1 MAHRPVDLGSLQ
13 TALSSTCRASLRL
26 PDRGAELDDG
36 GARAGSGRIAAA
48 SQGAENWHEAD
59 AAAPKARSSKT
70 VLLRVAHSPAVIVRA
85 APHADAEIVTYC
97 RTGTTLLAVARNGLW
112 VRLAEAQFRDTRC
125 AREESVA
132 SLCCAAPHAAR
143 TLAAACNACLAAPAR
158 RSWPEAWL
166 LLAHP
171 TFGRL
176 VDLLSG
182 SLDSLRESSLEL
194 PSAEAAAAAEP
205 CNQSTRVF
213 AQLMKV
219 VHAPYVLV
227 RASPSLAAKA
237 LGYRSVG
244 ALLPCSAQR
253 GDWVRLEPQEAA
265 SADPS
270 GAPAAAGEG
279 WVLAVHPE
287 LGQLLERVPKAFT

>member
-13 TALSSTCRASLRL
+13 STLSSTCRVSLRQ
-26 PDRGAELDDG
+26 PYRGSELDDG

-132 SLCCAAPHAAR
+132 SRRAAPHAAG
-143 TLAAACNACLAAPAR
+143 TLAAACNARSVAPTR

-265 SADPS
+265 ASADVS
-270 GAPAAAGEG
+270 APAAAGEG